1 MLATTKVY
9 MRVLQTKIT
18 KKPNK
23 FQTRGRRGGG
33 ECARCAEPIF
43 AFSNL
48 HYSIF
53 SLFGMQII
61 DTRLKQKIATAYRS
75 ENEQYACH

>member
-9 MRVLQTKIT
+9 MLVLQTKIT
-18 KKPNK
+18 KKTPNK
-23 FQTRGRRGGG
+23 FQTRGEGG
-33 ECARCAEPIF
+33 CARCADPIF

-53 SLFGMQII
+53 KSI
-61 DTRLKQKIATAYRS
+61 RHV
-75 ENEQYACH
+75 NH